1 MDSCLRRNDKSHL
14 NKCIIKMKPTKP
26 QLFKRQIT
34 LSEMGE
40 SGQEKLQNTSVLVV
54 GCGGLGSPIAVYLAS
69 SGIGK
74 LHLVDFDT
82 VDITNLHRQVFYSL
96 DDVGKPKAAVLRTF
110 IKQRAPF
117 TEVSFTNK
125 PITKEN
131 VFELIENVDIVVD
144 GTDSLPTKYL
154 LNDACV
160 IKNKPLVYGS
170 LYKFDG
176 YVATFN
182 VLQKDGSYSANL
194 RDAFPEMATDI
205 PNCEEA
211 GTLNSIVG
219 LIATQQVNEVLKLVT
234 EIGKP
239 LTNELLIYNS
249 LENTQLKMKLKPSV
263 LKDKIAKIFKLQT
276 YVYAACVGQNPDW
289 QISSQELKER
299 LSIQSESKNL
309 EIIAVLNNLELPFKV
324 NKTIHI
330 NSFDAEKIAVDFNKT
345 YVMVC
350 QRGFNSYRATE
361 RLKKKYPNLK
371 VLNLTGGISTYK
383 TQVSS

>member
-1 MDSCLRRNDKSHL
+1 MDK
-14 NKCIIKMKPTKP
+14 T

-34 LSEMGE
+34 LSEIGE
-40 SGQEKLQNTSVLVV
+40 SGQEKLQNASVLVV

-96 DDVGKPKAAVLRTF
+96 DDIGKPKAAVLSTF
-110 IKQRAPF
+110 IKKRAPF
-117 TEVSFTNK
+117 TTVYFTNK
-125 PITKEN
+125 PITKDN
-131 VFELIENVDIVVD
+131 VFELIDEVDVVVD

-160 IKNKPLVYGS
+160 IKKKPLVYGS

-182 VLQKDGSYSANL
+182 VLQNDGSFSSNL

-249 LENTQLKMKLKPSV
+249 LQNSQIKMKLKPTF
-263 LKDKIAKIFKLQT
+263 LKDKIAKIFKAQT
-276 YVYAACVGQNPDW
+276 YFDLACSNQNPDW
-289 QISSQELKER
+289 QISPEELKEKIGD
-299 LSIQSESKNL
+299 SNL
-309 EIIAVLNNLELPFKV
+309 ELIAVLPNLKLPFQV
-324 NKTIHI
+324 NQTIPI
-330 NSFDAEKIAVDFNKT
+330 QQFNVDKITIDENKT

-350 QRGFNSYRATE
+350 QRGFNSYRAVSK
-361 RLKKKYPNLK
+361 LKKKYPDLE
-371 VLNLTGGISTYK
+371 VLNLTGGISSY
-383 TQVSS
+383 

>member
-1 MDSCLRRNDKSHL
+1 MDKN
-14 NKCIIKMKPTKP
+14 

-34 LSEMGE
+34 LSEIGE
-40 SGQEKLQNTSVLVV
+40 IGQQKLQNASVLVV
-54 GCGGLGSPIAVYLAS
+54 GCGGLGSPIAVYLAA

-74 LHLVDFDT
+74 IHLVDFDT
-82 VDITNLHRQVFYSL
+82 VDISNLHRQVFYSL
-96 DDVGKPKAAVLRTF
+96 DDVNQPKAAVLSAF
-110 IKQRAPF
+110 IKKRAPF

-131 VFELIENVDIVVD
+131 VFELIESVNIVVD

-182 VLQKDGSYSANL
+182 VLQKDGKYSSNL

-211 GTLNSIVG
+211 GTLNAIVG
-219 LIATQQVNEVLKLVT
+219 MIATQQVNEVLKLVT

-249 LENTQLKMKLKPSV
+249 LQNTQLKMKLKPIV
-263 LKDKIAKIFKLQT
+263 LKDKIAKIFKAQT
-276 YVYAACVGQNPDW
+276 YFDMACARQNPAW
-289 QISSQELKER
+289 QISATELKAK
-299 LSIQSESKNL
+299 LGDKNL
-309 EIIAVLNNLELPFKV
+309 EIIAVLNDLDLPFKV

-330 NSFDAEKIAVDFNKT
+330 NEFDAAKITIDKSKT
-345 YVMVC
+345 YIMVC
-350 QRGFNSYRATE
+350 QRGFNSYKATE
-361 RLKKKYPNLK
+361 KLKEKYPDLN
-371 VLNLTGGISTYK
+371 VLNLTGGISSYEA
-383 TQVSS
+383 